1 MVVTILVVLHD
12 RKDFITKHACWCR
25 GDGALFVTFLA
36 IIGLILLVIKLSLST
51 RIINI
56 LMTGPSTNT
65 RDNIR
70 NCRFSLN

>member
-36 IIGLILLVIKLSLST
+36 IIGLILLVSIVFQRVS
-51 RIINI
+51 
-56 LMTGPSTNT
+56 
-65 RDNIR
+65 
-70 NCRFSLN
+70 